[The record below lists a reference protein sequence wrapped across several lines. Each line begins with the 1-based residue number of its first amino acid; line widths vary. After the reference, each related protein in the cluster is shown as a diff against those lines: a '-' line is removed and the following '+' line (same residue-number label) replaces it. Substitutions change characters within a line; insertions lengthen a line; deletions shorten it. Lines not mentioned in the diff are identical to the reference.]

1 MSQMSDYLETAL
13 ANHILMGDNFDKPE
27 EIAIALTS
35 GVPQDSDDG
44 STIPEIPL
52 TINGSGTGYAR
63 VSLDDP
69 ATSGDSRWAEVS
81 GVVSIE
87 GNVTFNTALVD
98 WGWVSGIAI
107 LDNSAHGSG
116 NLLFHSQLTNPRIM
130 YTGDGPRIND
140 DALTITFK

>member
-1 MSQMSDYLETAL
+1 MSKMSNYLETAL
-13 ANHILMGDNFDKPE
+13 AHHCLMGSGFSQPD
-27 EIAIALTS
+27 EIVIALTS

-63 VSLDDP
+63 VSLGDP
-69 ATSGDSRWAEVS
+69 AVSGDSRWVELS
-81 GVVSIE
+81 GVATIN

-107 LDNSAHGSG
+107 VDNAGHGSG
-116 NLLFHSQLTNPRIM
+116 NLLFYSELTNPRIM
-130 YTGDGPRIND
+130 YTGDGPRVTD
-140 DALTITFK
+140 EALTITFK